1 MSSLETR
8 QDDGILIVKFKDNK
22 ILDDARIQQIGAE
35 LLECAT
41 QAAQVDPKRIVV
53 NFDGVNFMGSA
64 MIGKLVLLN
73 RQCTTHGVA
82 LKMCNI
88 SKNIAEVFKITRLNR
103 VFEIH
108 KDEDKAIKSFDKKG
122 LFGLG

>member
-8 QDDGILIVKFKDNK
+8 QVDGILVVKFKDNK
-22 ILDDARIQQIGAE
+22 ILDDARIQQIGTD
-35 LLECAT
+35 LLASAD
-41 QAAQVDPKRIVV
+41 QAAQAEPKRIVV

-73 RQCTTHGVA
+73 RQCTTQGVA

-108 KDEDKAIKSFDKKG
+108 KDEEKAIKSFDKKG